1 MDSSGSP
8 PSSSSSLKKMVA
20 LSLRLA
26 LAPSRIEQSAPDYNP
41 APKNKTKIANGK
53 KAKNGYPSRATVRRV
68 HPLAANLPRKTRA
81 AADTAKPPGAVP
93 HLEGRQRT
101 DADVQHGHAAARVR
115 RGSGCPGWCVLPP
128 PCIMRGSPLPAHG
141 HRPTGTGSLQRVRVA
156 RRGWVG
162 GSGWE
167 RQPQGW

>member
-1 MDSSGSP
+1 
-8 PSSSSSLKKMVA
+8 LKKMVA
-20 LSLRLA
+20 LLAALPLPLPASNNRHQITILPLKTKRKSPMEKKLKMGIRPAQQCDEFTHSLRTF
-26 LAPSRIEQSAPDYNP
+26 P
-41 APKNKTKIANGK
+41 G
-53 KAKNGYPSRATVRRV
+53 
-68 HPLAANLPRKTRA
+68 KTRA